1 MAGVEILTFLGV
13 KKAQSY
19 YRDIFMAQQKDKHGS
34 RKHLSQKVRS
44 VKVSFWGWPE
54 ESLSWTFPGME
65 NKMMKVNVYTRAS
78 KVRLYLNDSLVGEK
92 KKQTSY
98 IKLPLECPIRQGN

>member
-1 MAGVEILTFLGV
+1 MAVETPVPEGKI
-13 KKAQSY
+13 
-19 YRDIFMAQQKDKHGS
+19 R
-34 RKHLSQKVRS
+34 
-44 VKVSFWGWPE
+44 KVSFWGWPE

-65 NKMMKVNVYTRAS
+65 NKMMKVTVYTRAS

-98 IKLPLECPIRQGN
+98 IKLPLEVPFRQGN